1 MEEYEFIE
9 ITKEDARLRNLLISI
24 IKGILKNGRDINSE
38 YTIEEIVYMFYFRK
52 KDLAYHLDKFFI
64 EKSPNKY
71 IIKREQKQI
80 IEDILKK
87 YDKNSE
93 LLEDI
98 KIAFIKSFGRYD
110 KNRKK
115 GLGYSYDYEY
125 FNLLYSKI
133 QSIIHILHWGILPI
147 VPEHIMVNSRS
158 IPEDNITVFYNHYH
172 MLEMML
178 REIYGEGEVMST
190 EGDKNLDKEMI
201 FPVYSR
207 RLGYVDNYRIKR
219 TIDGW
224 EIRTFSSDE
233 KSDKNGD
240 GALFKTLEND
250 SIFFPRDGISYALK
264 ELWYEAEESGLTIDE
279 LQSKL
284 IELADWI
291 SLVEKTVV
299 EKQPEWVNYY

>member
-24 IKGILKNGRDINSE
+24 VKGILKNGRDINSE
-38 YTIEEIVYMFYFRK
+38 YTIEEIGDIFFFRK

-71 IIKREQKQI
+71 TLKSEQKQI
-80 IEDILKK
+80 IKDILKE
-87 YDKNSE
+87 YNKNSK

-98 KIAFIKSFGRYD
+98 KIVFIKSFGRYY
-110 KNRKK
+110 KNSKK
-115 GLGYSYDYEY
+115 SFGYSYDYEK

-158 IPEDNITVFYNHYH
+158 IPEDNITFFYNHYH
-172 MLEMML
+172 MLEMIL
-178 REIYGEGEVMST
+178 REIYGEGEIMST

-201 FPVYSR
+201 FPIYSR
-207 RLGYVDNYRIKR
+207 RWGHVYNYIIRR

-224 EIRTFSSDE
+224 EISFFSSDK
-233 KSDKNGD
+233 KSDKDGE
-240 GALFKTLEND
+240 GALFKTLEHN
-250 SIFFPRDGISYALK
+250 SIFFQGMVLVMLLK
-264 ELWYEAEESGLTIDE
+264 NYGM
-279 LQSKL
+279 
-284 IELADWI
+284 
-291 SLVEKTVV
+291 
-299 EKQPEWVNYY
+299 KQKN